1 MLAQSPLRHGG
12 DMFSQLCRETLRRA
26 VVCGEAGAAPG
37 DPSSSHR
44 PSSARAASSHKGHST
59 TLHWFA
65 HVGKEPETAL
75 PNESV
80 GPSGKTVT
88 CPYPGLFVC
97 PSSTPTYLK
106 IRAETPVAR
115 LSSLK
120 MDGKGRLKTAVWCC
134 KRAMGEYR
142 WRAFWIHYTTGNTCH
157 KLQWNPPRN
166 LKTLH
171 SAAFTIVLGTCISQP
186 VSCIERETRIDTKR
200 KNERSSIVFA
210 FGSSMPR
217 MLEPADTGGS
227 FWGTRRATSTT
238 NVMTFTA
245 MPLTRRSS
253 ERELDGS
260 KKRATS
266 ASGLDRK
273 PGEGE
278 FNASLWW
285 RRGGIPIPGRASRE
299 ATYVTWKMD
308 SGAFQRY
315 MTLKPNLPYL
325 CRVIFTTYLA
335 IDHYV
340 KMSTSM
346 YEIFHWDS
354 APGSSSHAPTAPR
367 SLNLSGGRSR
377 SYSSAPH
384 TPSPRNASRGLSSA
398 EEIEPATGETGS
410 HISSARVNRRKTDLM
425 PTLPFPRDGARP
437 GRAFSKSP
445 GRAYSMSR
453 LDQLAQPRRL
463 PQTLAPLT
471 EREPPRS
478 PTGLSA
484 SSMSRSMS
492 HLAGRGAMGR
502 SHVARSMCQLVV
514 RPVPPPRLTRAE
526 KLRQKARDAAI
537 RNQPQSAVMLVAV
550 FRDYLQ
556 NLGSG
561 NLLPFSTPH
570 PSLVSNTCK
579 SQAQLTRVRAAIG
592 LHVKLADK

>member
-1 MLAQSPLRHGG
+1 MKKVRRH
-12 DMFSQLCRETLRRA
+12 
-26 VVCGEAGAAPG
+26 
-37 DPSSSHR
+37 
-44 PSSARAASSHKGHST
+44 SA

-80 GPSGKTVT
+80 VPSGKDN
-88 CPYPGLFVC
+88 
-97 PSSTPTYLK
+97 
-106 IRAETPVAR
+106 AEREER
-115 LSSLK
+115 LRMLRDRQAEERQRKLEELK
-120 MDGKGRLKTAVWCC
+120 MQAQAAQMFREQKEEERRRRLEDLRQRDTDRRHQVEER
-134 KRAMGEYR
+134 KRQIWEAER
-142 WRAFWIHYTTGNTCH
+142 DRREAILRKN
-157 KLQWNPPRN
+157 Q
-166 LKTLH
+166 
-171 SAAFTIVLGTCISQP
+171 
-186 VSCIERETRIDTKR
+186 ERETRIDTKR

-273 PGEGE
+273 PGE
-278 FNASLWW
+278 
-285 RRGGIPIPGRASRE
+285 
-299 ATYVTWKMD
+299 D
-308 SGAFQRY
+308 
-315 MTLKPNLPYL
+315 
-325 CRVIFTTYLA
+325 
-335 IDHYV
+335 V

-354 APGSSSHAPTAPR
+354 APGPSSHAPTAPR

-410 HISSARVNRRKTDLM
+410 HNSSARVNRRKTDLM

-471 EREPPRS
+471 EREPPR
-478 PTGLSA
+478 PPAGLSA

-514 RPVPPPRLTRAE
+514 GPVPPPRLTRAE

-537 RNQPQSAVMLVAV
+537 RNQPQSTVMLVAV
-550 FRDYLQ
+550 LRDYLQ
-556 NLGSG
+556 SLGSG
-561 NLLPFSTPH
+561 NLLPFGTPH
-570 PSLVSNTCK
+570 PSLVYNICK
-579 SQAQLTRVRAAIG
+579 SQAQLTRVRAIE
-592 LHVKLADK
+592 LHVELADK